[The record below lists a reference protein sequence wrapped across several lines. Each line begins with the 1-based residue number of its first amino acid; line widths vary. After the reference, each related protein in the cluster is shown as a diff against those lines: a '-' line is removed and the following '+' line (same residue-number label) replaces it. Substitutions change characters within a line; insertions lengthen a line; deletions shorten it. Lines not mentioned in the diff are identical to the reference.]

1 MKVEWSRK
9 AATVGGVLT
18 IVMLVFV
25 AFHANTFTGYVPYGN
40 LMLVIAIVSALLMC
54 PAIGVRWDTNKRIY
68 GVLLL
73 VFFLVVPLLM
83 EIVIERC
90 NGKFITEFYGA
101 EDWLDNYNVILLLYL
116 LLFAITGSVRASV
129 MVVSP
134 VLLLFG
140 IANLYVKEFKG
151 GPLLPQDF
159 ASIETAVNVASAY
172 VYEIGYE
179 IVFGVSLTGLIMAVA
194 SRLKMPERRK
204 KLRGI
209 LRIICVL
216 VIGIYA
222 GIFYGTDTFAKIG
235 YRPDFFNQTRGYERH
250 GAVMEFTLNTKYL
263 WLNEPKGYGDAD
275 IRELVHQYDGED
287 TPHILETALVRQGA
301 SPEDAAAAV
310 SVETAGARGERP
322 NIIVVMN
329 ESLADL
335 RVDGEFEASEEF
347 MPFYDSLT
355 ENTIKGNAYVSVFG
369 SGTSNTEYEF
379 LTGNSMAF
387 MPAGSNAYQAF
398 VTEEQPGLTTTLLE
412 QGYSADA
419 FHPYNRSS
427 WNRTNVYK
435 AMGFSSFITIE
446 DLIDNEIL
454 QSYRTNGNDYM
465 FIRRVES
472 HYPDENMLL
481 RKYVSDDYDFRKV
494 IEMYE
499 NRNAEQPFYLF
510 NVTMQNHSPYDR
522 TFANFDETIRLTSPA
537 GDYRKVD
544 QYLSLVKVT
553 DDDFRNLTEYFKQQS
568 EPTII
573 LMFGDH
579 QPYVESEFYSEVM
592 GQPVTEMDEETLQ
605 NRYITNFVLWAN
617 YPIPSGR
624 IDAISVN
631 YLSTLLLQVAGL
643 EMTDYNRYLAHLYQD
658 LPVVTGV
665 GCIDRNGQFLLAS
678 NDDDESEDIIQE
690 MRDYRYI
697 AYNNVANIKDR
708 ERSVFYVGS

>member
-1 MKVEWSRK
+1 M
-9 AATVGGVLT
+9 
-18 IVMLVFV
+18 
-25 AFHANTFTGYVPYGN
+25 
-40 LMLVIAIVSALLMC
+40 
-54 PAIGVRWDTNKRIY
+54 
-68 GVLLL
+68 
-73 VFFLVVPLLM
+73 
-83 EIVIERC
+83 
-90 NGKFITEFYGA
+90 
-101 EDWLDNYNVILLLYL
+101 
-116 LLFAITGSVRASV
+116 
-129 MVVSP
+129 
-134 VLLLFG
+134 
-140 IANLYVKEFKG
+140 
-151 GPLLPQDF
+151 
-159 ASIETAVNVASAY
+159 
-172 VYEIGYE
+172 
-179 IVFGVSLTGLIMAVA
+179 
-194 SRLKMPERRK
+194 
-204 KLRGI
+204 
-209 LRIICVL
+209 
-216 VIGIYA
+216 
-222 GIFYGTDTFAKIG
+222 
-235 YRPDFFNQTRGYERH
+235 
-250 GAVMEFTLNTKYL
+250 
-263 WLNEPKGYGDAD
+263 
-275 IRELVHQYDGED
+275 
-287 TPHILETALVRQGA
+287 
-301 SPEDAAAAV
+301 
-310 SVETAGARGERP
+310 
-322 NIIVVMN
+322 
-329 ESLADL
+329 
-335 RVDGEFEASEEF
+335 
-347 MPFYDSLT
+347 
-355 ENTIKGNAYVSVFG
+355 SVFG

-398 VTEEQPGLTTTLLE
+398 VTEEQPGLTSTLLA

-499 NRNAEQPFYLF
+499 NRNTEQPFYLF

-522 TFANFDETIRLTSPA
+522 TFANFDETIQLTSPA
-537 GDYRKVD
+537 GDYRKVN

-605 NRYITNFVLWAN
+605 NRYITNFVMWAN

-665 GCIDRNGQFLLAS
+665 GCIDRHGQFFLAS
-678 NDDDESEDIIQE
+678 DDDDESESIIQE

-697 AYNNVANIKDR
+697 AYNNVANITER
-708 ERSVFYVGS
+708 EHSVFYLDS